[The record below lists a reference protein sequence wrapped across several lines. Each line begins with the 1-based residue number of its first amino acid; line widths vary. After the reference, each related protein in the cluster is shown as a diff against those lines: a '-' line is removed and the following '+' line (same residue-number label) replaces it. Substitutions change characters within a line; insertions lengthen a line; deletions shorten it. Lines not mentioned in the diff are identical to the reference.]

1 MDPAQIADIELTD
14 PVSKETTTFKEL
26 WKEQTCVIIFLRR
39 FGWPFCR
46 LSAKE
51 ISSLLPQLKE
61 HNVRL
66 IGVGLESIGV
76 EEFVEGKFF
85 DGELFIDN
93 KKESYKKLGF
103 KRLGLM
109 GIGGAIFSKKSRDAA
124 AKAKAMNLGGNMTEG
139 DGYQKGG
146 CLVVGAGGSPTMFTY
161 TQEDA
166 ADHAENADILEAL
179 GIQTPA

>member
-1 MDPAQIADIELTD
+1 MRKRAIISRINP
-14 PVSKETTTFKEL
+14 SKN
-26 WKEQTCVIIFLRR
+26 C
-39 FGWPFCR
+39 CH
-46 LSAKE
+46 S
-51 ISSLLPQLKE
+51 
-61 HNVRL
+61 L

-124 AKAKAMNLGGNMTEG
+124 AKVVHCHCQQNKD
-139 DGYQKGG
+139 DG
-146 CLVVGAGGSPTMFTY
+146 
-161 TQEDA
+161 
-166 ADHAENADILEAL
+166 
-179 GIQTPA
+179 

>member
-1 MDPAQIADIELTD
+1 M
-14 PVSKETTTFKEL
+14 
-26 WKEQTCVIIFLRR
+26 
-39 FGWPFCR
+39 
-46 LSAKE
+46 
-51 ISSLLPQLKE
+51 
-61 HNVRL
+61 

-124 AKAKAMNLGGNMTEG
+124 AKVTLSLTTE
-139 DGYQKGG
+139 KK
-146 CLVVGAGGSPTMFTY
+146 
-161 TQEDA
+161 
-166 ADHAENADILEAL
+166 DIVTFKYHRSFFRPK
-179 GIQTPA
+179 Q